1 MKKQEEKDKKS
12 NLSATFSTEKSK
24 IHHFYNDKKYGSDIN
39 ICISL
44 ERIKKDMKNMI
55 EDVCELGSILQS
67 GDEEKIAL
75 ERKLVELDG
84 AIQAQDRRV
93 RLIVTIK
100 KNVRSKVLRIKLI
113 SGNSFLFYLT

>member
-1 MKKQEEKDKKS
+1 MK
-12 NLSATFSTEKSK
+12 NP
-24 IHHFYNDKKYGSDIN
+24 G
-39 ICISL
+39 
-44 ERIKKDMKNMI
+44 NMI

-93 RLIVTIK
+93 RSITK
-100 KNVRSKVLRIKLI
+100 
-113 SGNSFLFYLT
+113 